1 MKLLLE
7 NWRKYL
13 AEANIQ
19 SATRLSIFDF
29 DETIAYAEGYIDV
42 YEKGT
47 TREERTGPESEK
59 FVKRIPTREYDEIK
73 VAGDYDY
80 DFDALDQ
87 IEDPQEVESITN
99 IMRSHIKDSQ
109 TQVMILTARAP
120 AVEDDIHRYLA
131 TLERPIDTSEVYV
144 KGVAGEN
151 KGQYILSVLQEFPN
165 ITSVEFYDDS
175 TENIKDMLAAKQR
188 AQNISA
194 FDIYHVTAGTIN
206 LVK

>member
-7 NWRKYL
+7 NWRRYL
-13 AEANIQ
+13 TEANIQ

-29 DETIAYAEGYIDV
+29 DETIAYAKGYIDV

-47 TREERTGPESEK
+47 K
-59 FVKRIPTREYDEIK
+59 NFVKRITTQEEYDEIK

-87 IEDPQEVESITN
+87 IEDPQEVKSITN
-99 IMRSHIKDSQ
+99 IMRSRIKDSQ
-109 TQVMILTARAP
+109 TQVMILTARTP

-131 TLERPIDTSEVYV
+131 TLEQPIDTSEVYV
-144 KGVAGEN
+144 KGLTGGN

-188 AQNISA
+188 VQNVSA
-194 FDIYHVTAGTIN
+194 FDIYHVTAGRIN